1 MTGNGM
7 RTHYIYHSSAGF
19 AVLKDHEVKKMTIPK
34 YDVSSVDMLILTMHI
49 SKVTIT
55 LHAKTDQF
63 KSAHSIERII

>member
-19 AVLKDHEVKKMTIPK
+19 AVLKTIPK